1 MMQTTDMQS
10 TTMGATHTLLE
21 LFRQRKTRR
30 FGRGMVLPG
39 GPFQYESR
47 LDPVPLSREEERYLI
62 YAAVGQTG
70 SNLGDMHFRDRSG
83 RSDGQGSAL
92 MNFQSRT
99 VPSPCAAQTT
109 RLFYTNDDGL
119 FFVAGAGGVEQ
130 PWDLDIVEL
139 QATRMAIPREVP
151 FMLPFN
157 QWYTNR
163 PGTTLFMPVTNVA
176 LLYIN
181 LLLMLFSEECGYFII
196 DTDNAGAACGLD
208 LFRKSKGGHL
218 HDDIATRRL
227 FSLRELDAAI
237 AETAIQEQG
246 IMCEHLSLMEQ
257 ALGLGGGIQSVGS
270 GRHLLGM
277 EPDIYPGLGFR
288 FAIPAGRPLRANPV
302 GITDLWEGP
311 TPPFAGSMAE
321 AVSRLM
327 ESKFGPNGTYRKAGD
342 QLWVRPQAKL
352 EVPEH
357 SPQAIDATIAFT
369 EYVWHTYGRFPAHT
383 DAFKAVVAC
392 QAHHLDED
400 FYDAFYPPGALS
412 ESHRDHMHAW
422 HAHA

>member
-1 MMQTTDMQS
+1 MIQTGMHP
-10 TTMGATHTLLE
+10 TTMEATHTLLD

-47 LDPVPLSREEERYLI
+47 LDPIPLSREEERYLI

-70 SNLGDMHFRDRSG
+70 RNLGDMHFVGRSG
-83 RSDGQGSAL
+83 RSDGQGNAL
-92 MNFQSRT
+92 MNFQSRA
-99 VPSPCAAQTT
+99 VPSPCSAQTT

-119 FFVAGAGGVEQ
+119 FFVAGASGAEH
-130 PWDLDIVEL
+130 PWDLDIIEL
-139 QATRMAIPREVP
+139 QSCRMAIPREVP

-176 LLYIN
+176 LLYLN
-181 LLLMLFSEECGYFII
+181 LLLMLFSEECGYFIV

-208 LFRKSKGGHL
+208 SFRKSTGGHL
-218 HDDIATRRL
+218 HDDLAKRRM

-277 EPDIYPGLGFR
+277 EPNIYPGLGFR
-288 FAIPAGRPLRANPV
+288 FAVPLGRPLRANPV
-302 GITDLWEGP
+302 GLPDLWEGP
-311 TPPFAGSMAE
+311 TPPFAGSMTE
-321 AVSRLM
+321 AVTQLI
-327 ESKFGPNGTYRKAGD
+327 ESKFGPNGTYRKATD
-342 QLWVRPQAKL
+342 QPWLRSTANQD
-352 EVPEH
+352 VPEH
-357 SPQAIDATIAFT
+357 SPRAMDATIAFT
-369 EYVWHTYGRFPAHT
+369 EYVWHTYGRFPAHA
-383 DAFKAVVAC
+383 DAFKSVVAC

-400 FYDAFYPPGALS
+400 FYAAFYPPGALS
-412 ESHRDHMHAW
+412 ETHRDHMHAW
-422 HAHA
+422 HAHG

>member
-1 MMQTTDMQS
+1 MIQTDMHAV
-10 TTMGATHTLLE
+10 TMEATQTLLE

-30 FGRGMVLPG
+30 FGRGMTMPG

-47 LDPVPLSREEERYLI
+47 LDPVSLSREEERYLI

-70 SNLGDMHFRDRSG
+70 SNLGDMHFRDKSG

-119 FFVAGAGGVEQ
+119 FFVAGSGGVEQ
-130 PWDLDIVEL
+130 PWDLDIVQL
-139 QATRMAIPREVP
+139 QAARMAIPREVP

-176 LLYIN
+176 VLYIN

-196 DTDNAGAACGLD
+196 DTDNVGAACGLD
-208 LFRKSKGGHL
+208 VFRKSKGGHL
-218 HDDIATRRL
+218 HDDIAKRRML
-227 FSLRELDAAI
+227 SLRELDAAI

-277 EPDIYPGLGFR
+277 EPNIYPGLGFR
-288 FAIPAGRPLRANPV
+288 FAIPPGRPLRANPV
-302 GITDLWEGP
+302 GISDLWEGP
-311 TPPFAGSMAE
+311 MPPFAGSMAE
-321 AVSRLM
+321 AITRLID
-327 ESKFGPNGTYRKAGD
+327 SKFGPNGTYRKAGG
-342 QLWVRPQAKL
+342 QPWLRSQASH

-357 SPQAIDATIAFT
+357 SPQAIDATVAFA
-369 EYVWHTYGRFPAHT
+369 EYVWNTYGRFPAHT

-412 ESHRDHMHAW
+412 ESHRGHMHAW